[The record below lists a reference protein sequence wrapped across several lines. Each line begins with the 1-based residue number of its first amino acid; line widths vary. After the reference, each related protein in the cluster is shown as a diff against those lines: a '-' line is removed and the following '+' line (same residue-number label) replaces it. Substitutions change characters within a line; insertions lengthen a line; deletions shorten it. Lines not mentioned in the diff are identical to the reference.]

1 MLADAVDAAE
11 EYHKPMRATVL
22 RFSEELANGLTSK
35 DLAPRQVS
43 RVSTSIVEVLES
55 AGVGTYRFKAS
66 VQHVREALVAMGVA
80 DGQARSVA
88 EHLRMIGKEVRG
100 PEDMPVLQEMM
111 FRR

>member
-1 MLADAVDAAE
+1 
-11 EYHKPMRATVL
+11 
-22 RFSEELANGLTSK
+22 
-35 DLAPRQVS
+35 
-43 RVSTSIVEVLES
+43 
-55 AGVGTYRFKAS
+55 
-66 VQHVREALVAMGVA
+66 MGVT